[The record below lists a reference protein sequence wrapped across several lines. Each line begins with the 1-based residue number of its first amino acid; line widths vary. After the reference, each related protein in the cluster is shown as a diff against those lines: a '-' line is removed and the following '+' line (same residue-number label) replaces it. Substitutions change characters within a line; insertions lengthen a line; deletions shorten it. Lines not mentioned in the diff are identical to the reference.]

1 MRRLAA
7 LVLAAVLAAAAC
19 STNDGASSDGDGDV
33 AADAVAVAHEDPDAL
48 LCMRWTEY
56 EALLESD
63 AEPTDELI
71 DEILRREREIDE
83 LLPDELE
90 PAWNDVTAWTAAFV
104 EYFAA
109 AGYQEIDDE
118 AITNVFGSE
127 QSAEDAAAAMEAGFS
142 TMREWSARNCTTGEG
157 DAGAFCAGWPDISA
171 VLDRLDEETPT
182 EQLIDELFAAFTE
195 TAADVPL
202 EIRDEWNALLA
213 HAAPFRDVLV
223 TVEYDLGRVS
233 DELLAEAFGSVE
245 DAAALEAAADRGR
258 AGIDTWTLDGC
269 GDFCSRWGETREA
282 IEALGYD
289 LGWVADMG
297 EEGPARLSRMQA
309 RLAVATQQV
318 PDELRAE
325 WDRMLVVSDDWLR
338 WWESL
343 DFDGT
348 RAFGPEGR
356 AAAAAVARGVPYLP
370 ELLMEM
376 EGHANIEDASADLGF
391 RSDDELAGTWTGAAG
406 HVAWTTIER
415 IDGWVEQNCDRAGG
429 QPGRVKVVWPEI
441 DGAAGSMI
449 VLAVMPAGATVD
461 DLGDVDA
468 REAGFC
474 QGVASDPWGYE
485 VDGDGRR
492 HQWESDWLL
501 SGAPEGWDRT
511 TLCDFDW
518 EAGPTLLDSGPY
530 TLLVV
535 MVPGGVSDRTLPAP
549 TACTALDIVVD
560 GDTTVPLPPLPAC
573 AAELPD
579 LVVEPEPWQIP
590 DRVDPATPGAGT
602 LRVTLPSLI
611 LPEEIQGQHGGE
623 VSIVVLQAG
632 TTLNEIGREQVWP
645 NGGFR
650 TWLEPSSRPGIEG
663 VGAIDLPVMEV
674 PPTGVFGWF
683 EPSWLAEASD
693 DQLPLAVL
701 APGNYDVHADIT
713 GHSDRGEDRR
723 CGHTTVT
730 IDGPTVI
737 DLPELGDCP

>member
-1 MRRLAA
+1 MRGIAELLLAG
-7 LVLAAVLAAAAC
+7 VLAAAAC
-19 STNDGASSDGDGDV
+19 STNDATSSDGDSGV
-33 AADAVAVAHEDPDAL
+33 AVDAVAVADDVPDAL
-48 LCMRWTEY
+48 LCVRWSEY

-83 LLPDELE
+83 VLPDELE

-171 VLDRLDEETPT
+171 VLDRLDEEPPT
-182 EQLIDELFAAFTE
+182 EQLIDELFAAFAE

-245 DAAALEAAADRGR
+245 DAEALETAADRGR
-258 AGIDTWTLDGC
+258 ADIDAWTLDGC

-282 IEALGYD
+282 IEALGSD

-297 EEGPARLSRMQA
+297 EEGPAQLSMMQA
-309 RLAVATQQV
+309 RLAVASQQI

-325 WDRMLVVSDDWLR
+325 WDRMLVVSDDWFR

-343 DFDGT
+343 DFDRA
-348 RAFGPEGR
+348 RAFGSEGPS
-356 AAAAAVARGVPYLP
+356 AAAAIARDASYLP
-370 ELLMEM
+370 ELLVEM
-376 EGHANIEDASADLGF
+376 EGYPNIEDASADLGF
-391 RSDDELAGTWTGAAG
+391 RPDDELAGTWTNSAEF
-406 HVAWTTIER
+406 VRSTTIER
-415 IDGWVEQNCDRAGG
+415 IDGWVDENCDRAGG
-429 QPGRVKVVWPEI
+429 QPGRVNVIWPEI
-441 DGAAGSMI
+441 DDAAGSII
-449 VLAVMPAGATVD
+449 VLAIMPAGSTVD

-474 QGVASDPWGYE
+474 DGVGSDPWGFE
-485 VDGDGRR
+485 LDGEGRR
-492 HQWESDWLL
+492 HPRESDWFR
-501 SGAPEGWDRT
+501 SGTPEGWDHAS
-511 TLCDFDW
+511 LCDFDW
-518 EAGPTLLDSGPY
+518 EAGPRALEPGPY

-535 MVPGGVSDRTLPAP
+535 MVPGGVHDRTLPAP
-549 TACTALDIVVD
+549 TACNALDIVVD
-560 GDTTVPLPPLPAC
+560 GDTTVRIPPLPAC

-579 LVVEPEPWQIP
+579 LVVESEPWQIP

-611 LPEEIQGQHGGE
+611 LPEEIEGEHGGE
-623 VSIVVLQAG
+623 VSIVVLPAG
-632 TTLNEIGREQVWP
+632 TTLNEVGREQVWP
-645 NGGFR
+645 SGGSR
-650 TWLEPSSRPGIEG
+650 TWLEPAGRPGLDG
-663 VGAIDLPVMEV
+663 LGPVALPIMEV
-674 PPTGVFGWF
+674 PPTGMFGWF
-683 EPSWLAEASD
+683 DPWWLAEASD
-693 DQLPLAVL
+693 DELPLAVL
-701 APGNYDVHADIT
+701 APGDYDVHTDIT
-713 GHSDRGEDRR
+713 GHSHDGEDRR